1 MLIVLYFL
9 IEKASELPVTILAW
23 LQVLAIVLA
32 PIAIVAAGIMLI
44 CNAAGVRISQ
54 NLGATLVNG
63 IFRAIGYIVRN
74 IVDAV
79 IWIGRRALRLI
90 PKVFEESRRLFNQM
104 GLSKAVSTLLAI
116 LVTILVII

>member
-9 IEKASELPVTILAW
+9 IKKASELPVTILAW
-23 LQVLAIVLA
+23 LQVLTIVLA
-32 PIAIVAAGIMLI
+32 PIAIVAVGIMLI

-90 PKVFEESRRLFNQM
+90 PKVFEESRQLFNQM
-104 GLSKAVSTLLAI
+104 GLSKVVSTLLAI
-116 LVTILVII
+116 LITILVIV

>member
-9 IEKASELPVTILAW
+9 IKKASELPVTILAW
-23 LQVLAIVLA
+23 LQVLAIVRA
-32 PIAIVAAGIMLI
+32 PLIIGIAGIMLV

-74 IVDAV
+74 IVDAA

-104 GLSKAVSTLLAI
+104 GLSKVVSTLLAI